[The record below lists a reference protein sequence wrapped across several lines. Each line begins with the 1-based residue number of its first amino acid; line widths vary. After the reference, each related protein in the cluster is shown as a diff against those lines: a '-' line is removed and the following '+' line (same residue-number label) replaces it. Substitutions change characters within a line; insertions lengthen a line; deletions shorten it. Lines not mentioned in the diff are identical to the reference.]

1 MISIVLP
8 AYYSH
13 RTIGDCLTAIAAQ
26 TLQDFEV
33 IVINSSPE
41 EETARVVASR
51 FPAAAFRQSATRL
64 LPHAARNAGVS
75 IARGELIV
83 FTDPDCAPA
92 PTWLEELVAVHRQG
106 WAVVQGSVDRQQSS
120 WMERGI
126 HLCKRFSLLKE
137 LAPYSPWIVSSV
149 NVLYS
154 RAAWEAAGPMAGDR
168 FSGDAL
174 LGWHAAERGY
184 RAQFAPRALVRDQH
198 GQTFVGLTKER
209 YTRGRDFARLRADYE
224 QWSRWRAAGF
234 ALAAPVILL
243 SVLARAGRAARGA
256 GQLRDFFSTLP
267 VQLVGQL
274 AWILGESSYYVAHG

>member
-13 RTIGDCLTAIAAQ
+13 RTIGGCLSAIAAQ
-26 TLQDFEV
+26 TVQDFEV
-33 IVINSSPE
+33 IVVNSSPE
-41 EETARVVASR
+41 DDTRRVVAAR
-51 FPAAAFRQSATRL
+51 LPTAVFHQSPIRL
-64 LPHAARNAGVS
+64 LPHAARNVGVS
-75 IARGELIV
+75 LSRGNLIV
-83 FTDPDCAPA
+83 FTDPDCAPDSK
-92 PTWLEELVAVHRQG
+92 WLEELVIVHREG
-106 WAVVQGSVDRQQSS
+106 WAVVQGSVDRQHSG

-137 LAPYSPWIVSSV
+137 LPPYSLWIVSSV

-154 RAAWEAAGPMAGDR
+154 RAAWEASGPMDGAR

-174 LGWHAAERGY
+174 LGWQAAARGF
-184 RAQFAPRALVRDQH
+184 RGRFAPRALVRDQH
-198 GQTFVGLTKER
+198 GQTFLGLTKER

-224 QWSRWRAAGF
+224 HWSRWRAAGF

-243 SVLARAGRAARGA
+243 TVLARAGRAARRA
-256 GQLRDFFSTLP
+256 GQGRDFVSTLP

-274 AWILGESSYYVAHG
+274 AWILGESSYYLAHG